1 MNKAIMDRMPATPD
15 VNQERLEQLR
25 ALMPDLFTNDG
36 SLNPDELK
44 RLIDPD
50 LVPESERFEFRW
62 FGKAN
67 AKRNAFT
74 PTLASLEYDHERS
87 VNPKLAEGNAIIEG
101 ENLEVL
107 KCLLAAYRNRVKC
120 IYIDPP
126 YNKDKDFVYSDT
138 WKEDR
143 GTYWEHIG
151 VTAHGVKV
159 DTNTKSDGRFHSN
172 WLNML
177 YPRLLLARQ
186 LLLPDGVIFISIDDN
201 EAHHLR
207 RLCDEAFGEEN
218 FIAQL
223 TWEKTRKNDAKLFSL
238 GHDYVVCYARDLQH
252 LKDLKTVWREQKPG
266 AKEICKKWL
275 DLKEVHG
282 EDYGAMETEL
292 RQWYKDLPA
301 KHPSKKLSRY
311 KQIDKWGPWRDRDIS
326 WPGGGGP
333 RYDVIHPDTGKTCEV
348 PESGWRFST
357 SESMQRQIDLGLVVF
372 REDHTKPPM
381 RKAHL
386 IPVPEELLDDEP
398 DADENGGEEEMGLQ
412 VMPSVL
418 YKQSQVA
425 IKYLR
430 KLLDGKI
437 FDNPKDHE
445 ILARLIE
452 YVTTSG
458 DLVLDFFAGSGPTGQ
473 AVMEINAKS
482 GRARTFILVQIPEII
497 DEGTPAYKK
506 GYRRIS
512 DITIERNRR
521 VVAQLHETADT
532 AGRDA
537 KQRLPGIA
545 PQQNSA
551 YRPGFKVYKLA
562 KSRFP
567 RTEFVPDPEKTDEEN
582 LKSLDAYIREKEA
595 AFLMTF
601 DHEDILQEVLLK
613 NGFMLDV
620 QTETLADFTEN
631 TVFRAWDSR
640 KEATVCLDDD
650 LKEQTI
656 AKLKG
661 MEGIFICL
669 EQALNTTKK
678 WNLRAEFGERL
689 VAF

>member
-25 ALMPDLFTNDG
+25 VLMPDLFTNDG
-36 SLNPDELK
+36 ALNPDELK

-50 LVPESERFEFRW
+50 LVPEFERFEFRW

-87 VNPKLAEGNAIIEG
+87 VNPELAEGNAIIEG

-107 KCLLAAYRNRVKC
+107 KCLLASYRNRIKC

-126 YNKDKDFVYSDT
+126 YNQDKDFVYSDV
-138 WKEDR
+138 WKTDKE
-143 GTYWEHIG
+143 TYWEHIG
-151 VTAHGVKV
+151 VTSEGVKV
-159 DTNTKSDGRFHSN
+159 DTNTKADGRFHSN

-201 EAHHLR
+201 EVHHLR
-207 RLCDEAFGEEN
+207 RLCDETFGEEN
-218 FIAQL
+218 FVAQL
-223 TWEKTRKNDAKLFSL
+223 TWEKARKNDAKLFSV
-238 GHDYVVCYARDLQH
+238 GHDYVVCYARDLQRI
-252 LKDLKTVWREQKPG
+252 KDLKIVWREQKPG
-266 AKEICKKWL
+266 AEEICKKWL
-275 DLKEVHG
+275 EIKEVHG

-292 RQWYKDLPA
+292 RRWYKDLPA

-326 WPGGGGP
+326 WPGGNGP
-333 RYDVIHPDTGKTCEV
+333 RYDVIHPDTGKACEV
-348 PESGWRFST
+348 PERGWVFST

-482 GRARTFILVQIPEII
+482 GEARTFILVQIPEII
-497 DEGTPAYKK
+497 DDDTPAYKK

-521 VVAQLHETADT
+521 VVAQLHKTADT
-532 AGRDA
+532 ADRDT
-537 KQRLPGIA
+537 KQRLHGIS

-567 RTEFVPDPEKTDEEN
+567 RTEFVPEPEKTDEEN
-582 LKSLDAYIREKEA
+582 LKALDAYIREKEA
-595 AFLMTF
+595 AFQMMF
-601 DHEDILQEVLLK
+601 DQEEILQEVLLK

-620 QTETLADFTEN
+620 QTEALADFTEN
-631 TVFRAWDSR
+631 AVFRAWDSR
-640 KEATVCLDDD
+640 KEATVCLDYD

-661 MEGIFICL
+661 MEGLFICL

-678 WNLRAEFGERL
+678 WNLHSEFGERL